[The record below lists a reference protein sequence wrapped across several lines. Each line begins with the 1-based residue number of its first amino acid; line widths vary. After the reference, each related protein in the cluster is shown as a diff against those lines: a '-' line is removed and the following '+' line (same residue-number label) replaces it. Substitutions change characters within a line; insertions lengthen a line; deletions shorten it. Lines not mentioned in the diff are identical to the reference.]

1 MSVIDVFKNLFRK
14 AIPPYTHTYTYN
26 MDIQAPSSIKG
37 SDYINAYK
45 TMSWVHACVRVIS
58 QTLAAAN
65 WRLYKTSGKEWTE
78 ITDHRALMLFN
89 KPNAFQTRSELFELT
104 AINLELLGEAFWLL
118 AKEENAR
125 RIVGLI
131 PLNPTKMELE
141 LKDNAPFRWKY
152 KMHPDVLTLELEDI
166 VQFKYPN
173 PSNPYRGLSPL
184 MAGAETADADYF
196 ASKFNK
202 NYFYNSANPSGAF
215 TTENKLSKE
224 EFERLKKQV
233 ETLYQGVDK
242 AHKAILLEKGMKYE
256 PIQVTHKDMQFLD
269 LRKLARVE
277 IASIFG
283 VPLSK
288 LGISEEVNRATAYI
302 NDYTFAKN
310 TVEPKLILMRES
322 LNDYFLP
329 RFGENLYLDFDSVIP
344 RDREFELKKYVQY
357 AEKGILTIN
366 EIREELG
373 YESVEWGDR
382 PFNPKAGIN
391 LDFKPDNETKTRETK
406 DWQLEVWKS
415 LDSKSRG
422 LEDNLKGW
430 IAARFEKQRK
440 ILLDNWDDVFNSS
453 IFEQDYLILTDPPI
467 QARTLNEA
475 EFDRTVDKLLGM
487 LFTEKELKIWKSKY
501 NDDFPEWFIYASQQV
516 AQKFGLRFALDPN
529 SASVG
534 DVLML
539 RSQRFA
545 KRVNDTTYK
554 QLKQSLGKG
563 WRLGE
568 GEQEL
573 KKRVTQVMTL
583 GKRQRAA
590 TISRT
595 ELWSAAN
602 EAHQM
607 TYEANGVEYKQWFT
621 ALDERVRE
629 DHRAAHAQIVRIRE
643 QFNVGG
649 EKLQYPGDPSGSPGN
664 VINCRCIS
672 TPPPPG

>member
-1 MSVIDVFKNLFRK
+1 MSFIDVVKNLIRK
-14 AIPPYTHTYTYN
+14 AIPPYIIRYTYN
-26 MDIQAPSSIKG
+26 TDIHAPTSVKG
-37 SDYINAYK
+37 KDYINAYK
-45 TMSWVHACVRVIS
+45 TMSWVHACVRVIA
-58 QTLAAAN
+58 QTMAAVN
-65 WRLYKTSGKEWTE
+65 WRLYKTSGKEWKE
-78 ITDHRALMLFN
+78 ITEHRVLMLFN

-104 AINLELLGEAFWLL
+104 SINLELLGEAFWLL

-141 LKDNAPFRWKY
+141 LKDNEPYRWKY
-152 KMHPDVLTLELEDI
+152 KMHPDVMTLELEDVI
-166 VQFKYPN
+166 QFKYPN
-173 PSNPYRGLSPL
+173 PDNPYRGLSPL
-184 MAGAETADADYF
+184 MAGAETADADYY

-202 NYFYNSANPSGAF
+202 NYFFNSANPSGAF
-215 TTENKLSKE
+215 TTESKLSNE

-310 TVEPKLILMRES
+310 TIEPKLVLMRES
-322 LNDYFLP
+322 LNDYLLP
-329 RFGENLYLDFDSVIP
+329 RFGDNLYFDFDSVIP
-344 RDREFELKKYVQY
+344 RDREFELKKYQTY
-357 AEKGILTIN
+357 ADMGIMTIN

-373 YESVEWGDR
+373 LEPVDWGDR

-391 LDFKPDNETKTRETK
+391 LNFEPEEKKETR
-406 DWQLEVWKS
+406 DLAAEVWKS
-415 LDSKSRG
+415 MDSKSKG
-422 LEDNLKGW
+422 IEENLKGW
-430 IAARFEKQRK
+430 VAARFEKQRK
-440 ILLDNWDDVFNSS
+440 KILDLWDKVFEGS
-453 IFEQDYLILTDPPI
+453 IKSDSLLLSNPPI
-467 QARTLNEA
+467 PERKINDA
-475 EFDRTVDKLLGM
+475 EFDRNVDKLLGM
-487 LFTEKELKIWKSKY
+487 IFTDEELKIWKSKY
-501 NDDFPEWFIYASQQV
+501 NEEFPEWFIYASEEV
-516 AQKFGLRFALDPN
+516 ARRFGLRLTLDPN
-529 SASVG
+529 SATVG

-545 KRVNDTTYK
+545 KQINDTTFK
-554 QLKQSLGKG
+554 QLKKSLGEG

-607 TYEANGVEYKQWFT
+607 TYQVNGIEYKQWFT

-629 DHRAAHAQIVRIRE
+629 DHRIAHAQIVKTGE
-643 QFNVGG
+643 PFTVGG
-649 EKLQYPGDPSGSPGN
+649 EYLMYPGDPKGSPEN
-664 VINCRCIS
+664 IINCRCIS
-672 TPPPPG
+672 TPPPPGW